1 MDPFTGAALLF
12 SGIKKVSGL
21 FSKGKEL
28 MAEVKGEAS
37 TVTTPDELQA
47 EFEALSPDQQKIWVD
62 KMAAATNQ
70 YEAETERL
78 KAQESISS
86 EISSKVDVETASDIA
101 YQRQT
106 TRPWAV
112 RQMVRVILFP
122 FYLIGIDVIQ
132 YLLKNWL
139 FFWTDKVE
147 PFESFHYV
155 FGTTGNGL
163 VDKLGNM
170 IGPMPKTLAG
180 QMYIEAIG
188 IAVWVI
194 ISYMGLREAG
204 KYRDKERGDG
214 LLGKIKK
221 SGFFSKLL
229 GGK

>member
-1 MDPFTGAALLF
+1 MDLLTGATLLFTG
-12 SGIKKVSGL
+12 IRKVTEL

-37 TVTTPDELQA
+37 IITTPDELQA
-47 EFEALSPDQQKIWVD
+47 EFEKLSPDQQKVWID

-86 EISSKVDVETASDIA
+86 ELSSKVDSETASEIS
-101 YQRQT
+101 YMRQT

-122 FYLIGIDVIQ
+122 FYIIGLDVIQ
-132 YLLKNWL
+132 HLLKNWL
-139 FFWTDKVE
+139 FFWTDKVK

-155 FGTTGNGL
+155 FGTTGNSL
-163 VDKLGNM
+163 MDKLGNV

-188 IAVWVI
+188 VAVWVI
-194 ISYMGLREAG
+194 MSYMGLREVG
-204 KYRDKERGDG
+204 KFRGKEKGDG
-214 LLGKIKK
+214 ILGKIKK
-221 SGFFSKLL
+221 INFFSKILA
-229 GGK
+229 GK